1 MSRAYLHVFSIR
13 SGSMDE
19 GISSIWLVSVVLV
32 HFLQNIKK
40 TSSQCL
46 FLPVCYFVS
55 SKSFSLNFLQE
66 TNESR
71 MKTKVKQVLTN
82 YETIDIIVQASSRTS
97 KDTLLCLN
105 LLQSF
110 TNWMLFFFLV
120 SKTSTYLSDINSN
133 YRYRLV
139 TVTVIVELPLSSI
152 VWSINKINHF
162 HEVFAKVVDR
172 EIGNRTDSFFKKIK
186 VIFHFCSFC
195 HQYTSNNTSAIT
207 ANTTITNNNHCTK
220 NEVSH

>member
-13 SGSMDE
+13 SGSMGE
-19 GISSIWLVSVVLV
+19 GISSIWLVSVVLA

-40 TSSQCL
+40 TSSQYL
-46 FLPVCYFVS
+46 FLPICYFVS
-55 SKSFSLNFLQE
+55 SKSFSLNILQE

-82 YETIDIIVQASSRTS
+82 YDSIDIIVQASSRTS

-120 SKTSTYLSDINSN
+120 SKISTYLSDINSN
-133 YRYRLV
+133 YGYRF
-139 TVTVIVELPLSSI
+139 

-162 HEVFAKVVDR
+162 HEVFAKMVDSQ
-172 EIGNRTDSFFKKIK
+172 IGNRTDSFFKKIK
-186 VIFHFCSFC
+186 VIFHFCSFY
-195 HQYTSNNTSAIT
+195 HQYYF
-207 ANTTITNNNHCTK
+207 K
-220 NEVSH
+220 